1 MKISTTR
8 VAFSCA
14 ASLLMCGT
22 MAHGQARPQADRS
35 DAQEAV
41 ISAMTSAEGEEAEL
55 EEATNE
61 QFPRSCFRRASPTG
75 TKVARSKGSCWRK
88 RILYWLVGKKWP
100 ITSMIDPPET
110 GPDAGVMLEIS
121 GGAYRVKRRVAFS
134 VVHVWLLRES
144 LGVNA
149 MPAQCE
155 GTGGEVKL
163 RSLSSR

>member
-1 MKISTTR
+1 METSTESCSLTRGTISDGECHQCER
-8 VAFSCA
+8 VGVTHCN
-14 ASLLMCGT
+14 
-22 MAHGQARPQADRS
+22 R
-35 DAQEAV
+35 
-41 ISAMTSAEGEEAEL
+41 